1 MFDCSDPLSMENSSG
16 VCLAGIAAVRYRGG
30 TGLSHTKPTSAVVA
44 SPVPALEVI
53 AVMSLLLQLFM
64 CSCLLCSPFLKK
76 GGKDGGSSGPGEKQQ
91 HDFHD
96 SRMSVPAIKYDK
108 GSYLTG

>member
-53 AVMSLLLQLFM
+53 AVMSLLLQLFL
-64 CSCLLCSPFLKK
+64 CSCLLCSPFFKK
-76 GGKDGGSSGPGEKQQ
+76 GGRMEAAQAQEKKTKHMIFMTKVCPSVQSSMMKA
-91 HDFHD
+91 H
-96 SRMSVPAIKYDK
+96 I
-108 GSYLTG
+108 